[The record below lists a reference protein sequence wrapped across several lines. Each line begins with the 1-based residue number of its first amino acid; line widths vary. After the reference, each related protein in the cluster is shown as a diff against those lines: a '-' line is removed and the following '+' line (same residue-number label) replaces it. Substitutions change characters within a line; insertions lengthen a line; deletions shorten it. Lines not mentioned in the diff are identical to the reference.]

1 METQIDLNSIV
12 QRAKDLPFSRLGE
25 ELLAIDAQAG
35 YCYSLNETSGRVWD
49 LIVTPTPVSVV
60 CSRLRKEYVVDE
72 ATCRKSVVTL
82 LQRLCAA
89 GLVQVIDA
97 AVG

>member
-1 METQIDLNSIV
+1 METQIDQNSIV
-12 QRAKDLPFSRLGE
+12 QRAIDLPFSRLGD
-25 ELLAIDAQAG
+25 ELLAIDAQGG

-49 LIVTPTPVSVV
+49 LIVTPTPVSAV

-82 LQRLCAA
+82 LQHLCEAR
-89 GLVQVIDA
+89 LVQVINA
-97 AVG
+97 TVG